1 MIPQPNQVYKC
12 YWYAENPVEDDIYY
26 VNIVTDIKGNTVYG
40 HCIDTNSTNYFD
52 EVTNPAEVL
61 EWTLDIWNNDKDG
74 TFILLGTTDDFP
86 EWFI

>member
-12 YWYAENPVEDDIYY
+12 YWHAENPGEDDIYY
-26 VNIVTDIKGNTVYG
+26 VNIVTDIKGNIVYG
-40 HCIDTNSTNYFD
+40 HCIDTNNTNYFD
-52 EVTNPAEVL
+52 EVTSPTEVL

>member
-12 YWYAENPVEDDIYY
+12 YWHAENPGKDDIYY
-26 VNIVTDIKGNTVYG
+26 VNIVTDIKGNMVYG
-40 HCIDTNSTNYFD
+40 HCIDTNNTNYFD
-52 EVTNPAEVL
+52 EVTSPTEVL